1 MFGAKLSWCQIVRC
15 QIVLVPNC
23 PGAKLSTFIIL
34 VPNCPLLLSWC
45 QIVRFIILVP
55 NCPVLN
61 CPVPNCPTIILIA
74 HMIIIIVSSS
84 HIKLWGKRGGGV
96 GWGGRWISF
105 YSSSVT
111 LQMHA
116 LHEIFS
122 KTWQLCFLNISW
134 NRPHTYFKWTHGCR
148 KDSREHCMMSMRQRD
163 CSTLLVTIS
172 NIFWYWQP
180 RMVEMYSAKSVLGK
194 ASKKLVGF
202 RTKS

>member
-1 MFGAKLSWCQIVRC
+1 MFVYLAPWEPQMTSFQQSYSELPPR
-15 QIVLVPNC
+15 L
-23 PGAKLSTFIIL
+23 
-34 VPNCPLLLSWC
+34 PLLYFKEYKNLAT
-45 QIVRFIILVP
+45 P
-55 NCPVLN
+55 
-61 CPVPNCPTIILIA
+61 ILIA
-74 HMIIIIVSSS
+74 HMVIIGSSS
-84 HIKLWGKRGGGV
+84 HIKLWGKRGGGE

-148 KDSREHCMMSMRQRD
+148 KDSREHCMMSMRHRD
-163 CSTLLVTIS
+163 RSTLLVTIS

-194 ASKKLVGF
+194 ASIKMVNF
-202 RTKS
+202 RT

>member
-1 MFGAKLSWCQIVRC
+1 MFVYLAPWEPQMTSFQQSYSELPPRLPLPYFIKTQKSCNTNIDC
-15 QIVLVPNC
+15 AHDYHCLVFTHQTMR
-23 PGAKLSTFIIL
+23 KE
-34 VPNCPLLLSWC
+34 
-45 QIVRFIILVP
+45 R
-55 NCPVLN
+55 
-61 CPVPNCPTIILIA
+61 
-74 HMIIIIVSSS
+74 
-84 HIKLWGKRGGGV
+84 GGV

-163 CSTLLVTIS
+163 RSTLLVTIS

-180 RMVEMYSAKSVLGK
+180 RMVEMYYAKSVLGK
-194 ASKKLVGF
+194 ASIKMVNF
-202 RTKS
+202 RT